1 MSVQEETEQLIVE
14 QYQDPGQ
21 RARLFELAFEIHFNH
36 PQLSRLEAIEQA
48 SLRVTPRPNQVEQP
62 FTQYI
67 ATDDDKGFIKIFT
80 LLEEGRPMQD
90 ATVIEWYPHGEFNP
104 DSREIWDAQDFIK
117 SLLRLPQELDRAERV
132 EIARTR
138 EQMGPHYPRL
148 VEMMRSHQEQV
159 PLRDPGAA

>member
-80 LLEEGRPMQD
+80 LLEEGRPMPD
-90 ATVIEWYPHGEFNP
+90 STVIEWYPRGEFNP
-104 DSREIWDAQDFIK
+104 EGREIWDAPDFVE
-117 SLLRLPQELDRAERV
+117 SLLHRPEEWDRAERV

-148 VEMMRSHQEQV
+148 VEMMRSHREQ
-159 PLRDPGAA
+159 ANTA